1 MMDHQASLR
10 KYVLRIWKWTR
21 VNLGVAIPELKKTGL
36 DQDSNQDLLNYW
48 SKILIIA
55 PIAK

>member
-10 KYVLRIWKWTR
+10 KYVLRIWEWTR

-36 DQDSNQDLLNYW
+36 DQDVTTE
-48 SKILIIA
+48 
-55 PIAK
+55 AKY